1 MITHGQFWE
10 FSHLTNTMQFKHY
23 YNLHFTK
30 DNTPAQ
36 PHTSGSECTPGL
48 LATIGQIQ
56 VTKAKDKDVP
66 LVDTIQ
72 GKFT

>member
-1 MITHGQFWE
+1 MLINLLYQSWKG
-10 FSHLTNTMQFKHY
+10 KHY